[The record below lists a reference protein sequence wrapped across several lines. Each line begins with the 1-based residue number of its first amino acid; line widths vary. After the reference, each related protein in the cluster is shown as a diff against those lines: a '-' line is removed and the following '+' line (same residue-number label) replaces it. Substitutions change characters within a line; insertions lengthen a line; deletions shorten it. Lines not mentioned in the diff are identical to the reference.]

1 MVVLDATMLM
11 ALFRPDAGGPTD
23 SKGKPIDDAKERIEH
38 FVKQLEAAKTKIIVP
53 TPALSEILVR
63 AGAAESQQIIEEIN
77 RSAVFRIEPFD
88 TRAAIEVAA
97 MTRTA
102 LSDGGKKA
110 TSRSPWA
117 KVKYDRQIVAIAKV
131 AQATAIY
138 SDDSD
143 VRSIAKAVGI
153 PVIGFSQLPLPPETA
168 QKELPFK
175 PPPEDPNDV
184 DIEEEL
190 KQAIEEPKPPDSK

>member
-11 ALFRPDAGGPTD
+11 ILFRPDAGGPTD
-23 SKGKPIDDAKERIEH
+23 SKGQPVSDAKERVDY

-63 AGAAESQQIIEEIN
+63 TGAEASQRIVDEIT

-88 TRAAIEVAA
+88 TKAAIEVAA

-102 LSDGGKKA
+102 IGAGKKPA
-110 TSRSPWA
+110 SSAPWQ

-138 SDDSD
+138 SDDD
-143 VRSIAKAVGI
+143 DIRAIAKSVDI
-153 PVIGFSQLPLPPETA
+153 PVISFAELPLPPETA
-168 QKELPFK
+168 QKELPLS
-175 PPPEDPNDV
+175 PPPEDPHDI
-184 DIEEEL
+184 DIENEL
-190 KQAIEEPKPPDSK
+190 RQEIQGSEPPPRS

>member
-23 SKGKPIDDAKERIEH
+23 SKGKPIDDAKERIEN
-38 FVKQLEAAKTKIIVP
+38 FVKKLETSKDKIIIP

-63 AGAAESQQIIEEIN
+63 AEASASQQIIDEIN

-97 MTRTA
+97 MTRA
-102 LSDGGKKA
+102 AISGSGKKA
-110 TSRSPWA
+110 ASRSPWA
-117 KVKYDRQIVAIAKV
+117 KVKYDHQIVAIAKV

-138 SDDSD
+138 SDDD
-143 VRSIAKAVGI
+143 DIRSIAKTVDI
-153 PVIGFSQLPLPPETA
+153 PVIGFAELPLSPETA
-168 QKELPFK
+168 QKELPLQ
-175 PPPEDPNDV
+175 PPAEDPNDV

-190 KQAIEEPKPPDSK
+190 KQAIEDPKTPTT